1 MTLSDKTQHQLDAEY
16 RNNTEAVQA
25 NSAWINAHEAYAAE
39 FGGRALC
46 SVIYGGVTVWIEAD
60 SIGDE
65 VKVNIT
71 KPVRMICYKPVYEVA
86 YQGFVLNVVEK

>member
-25 NSAWINAHEAYAAE
+25 NAAWINAHEAYAAE
-39 FGGRALC
+39 FGGRAVC
-46 SVIYGGVTVWIEAD
+46 SACFGKVTPFVAAD
-60 SIGDE
+60 DVSAMQ
-65 VKVNIT
+65 VSR
-71 KPVRMICYKPVYEVA
+71 PVRIIAHRPVYEVA

>member
-25 NSAWINAHEAYAAE
+25 NAAWINAHEAYAAE
-39 FGGRALC
+39 FGGMALC
-46 SVIYGGVTVWIEAD
+46 GVGFGVVTPRVMVSD
-60 SIGDE
+60 VSDLQ
-65 VKVNIT
+65 VSR
-71 KPVRMICYKPVYEVA
+71 PVRMIGYKPVYEVA